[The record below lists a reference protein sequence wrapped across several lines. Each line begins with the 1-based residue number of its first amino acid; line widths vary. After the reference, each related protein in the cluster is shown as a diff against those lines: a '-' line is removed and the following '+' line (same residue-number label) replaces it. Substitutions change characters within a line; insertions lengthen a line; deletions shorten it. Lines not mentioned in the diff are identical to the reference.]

1 MKPKAYSFSI
11 DITPKTIT
19 SRINTFK
26 QLEVPD
32 GFMFVAAATDLNTSY
47 AATTAVVAFK
57 PDMTAVVVHHNILP
71 CNID

>member
-1 MKPKAYSFSI
+1 
-11 DITPKTIT
+11 
-19 SRINTFK
+19 
-26 QLEVPD
+26 
-32 GFMFVAAATDLNTSY
+32 MFVAAATDLNTSY